1 MTTTPTAR
9 RLLVVLGLLVFAMA
23 SSGCVYDAILGKS
36 TAAGG
41 YGTEHPCDGVL
52 VAMIRSVEERRPDQF
67 SQHIDVAA
75 NPSRD
80 QLWLAL
86 TNFLNRAD
94 AVEYVVTVERR
105 YVEGIKVTYTFAWTL
120 KFEEKST
127 SDVVTTNGRSEWV
140 FLENLGAFTLISAT
154 GTPLF

>member
-1 MTTTPTAR
+1 MGTIRAPRHLA
-9 RLLVVLGLLVFAMA
+9 LGMILAVAVS
-23 SSGCVYDAILGKS
+23 SSGCLYDAILGKS

-52 VAMIRSVEERRPDQF
+52 VAMVRSVEERRPDQF
-67 SQHIDVAA
+67 SQYIDVAA

-80 QLWLAL
+80 QLWLGL

-94 AVEYVVTVERR
+94 AIEYVVTVERR
-105 YVEGIKVTYTFAWTL
+105 HVDGIKVTYTFTWTL
-120 KFEEKST
+120 KHEEKST
-127 SDVVTTNGRSEWV
+127 GDVVTTSGRSEWV